1 MEAMENALATP
12 YVAPTPAPLV
22 AAAVITRRRSHLD
35 SASFRTLSRL
45 FSHCLH
51 LHPPPNE
58 GSAPPDLEPAA
69 AGPIGRDSVV
79 VVSPEAPGVAGFDRL
94 KDVEGE
100 ASDAGDPSLH
110 GIVSPSRTQPAAANP
125 TGDPVEDAGA
135 AVVAERMSCKTSDEG
150 EESEV
155 GVRLAE
161 AVVEDEALKSVEACL
176 ETEVDGAVEE
186 AMGDDEGQLLF
197 DAMLTDFTGLI
208 DDVADGEIAAQ
219 SCAASEG
226 GLQNSNVSE
235 VLKQFGDGIEDGEP
249 MNNSYCGQIAGGGFE
264 EGEIEGEFQDLDSE
278 ESDSSELGDEDAEDE
293 ELGGD
298 SITKGSVANE
308 LCDNGTGFKN
318 LNSTPEIPGNG
329 HLLLDQDANV
339 RSNAQISVARA
350 QAVSYDDVVVWN
362 ETPLPNNEAP
372 NPEKKKKRSMT
383 ETRKATKTKNKRMK
397 RAQERIANGVIRP
410 KLKPL
415 IKQKPPC
422 RYYKYGNCQHGD
434 SCNFSHD
441 FTPLTKSKPCKHF
454 ACGSCLKGDQ
464 CPYDHELSKYE
475 CHNYKNNGMCSRGDK
490 CKFSHVMQTTEGT
503 PAPDAKTS
511 DVSLA
516 FEKRTLTEYT
526 SSQKSSTVH
535 SGGRA
540 TSASTKQQHS
550 ILKNLS
556 GVSLNAQNISNR
568 IPKGVQFLPFSKGV
582 PNTSYLHPSALPIE
596 KQRNANGSQLQH
608 PGKHE
613 TGKQKIVKQYNHLDV
628 KNLSTQTT
636 VHPCSEQKKA
646 SLPIDSTGTPGSIP
660 TQHEDSE
667 SEASKIFLE
676 FLGNFRLRRATW
688 TFPTEE

>member
-1 MEAMENALATP
+1 MDDGHFLAHTP
-12 YVAPTPAPLV
+12 DSSPFSPQTCFLPAEESPGTCPGLPMGGSAP
-22 AAAVITRRRSHLD
+22 D
-35 SASFRTLSRL
+35 
-45 FSHCLH
+45 

-58 GSAPPDLEPAA
+58 GTTPPEAEPAA
-69 AGPIGRDSVV
+69 EGPSGGDY
-79 VVSPEAPGVAGFDRL
+79 VVSPESPGGASFDRL
-94 KDVEGE
+94 KDLEGE
-100 ASDAGDPSLH
+100 ASGTGGPSLH
-110 GIVSPSRTQPAAANP
+110 GIVSPVRTQPAAANP
-125 TGDPVEDAGA
+125 TGDPAESTQYLVEDAS
-135 AVVAERMSCKTSDEG
+135 VVVLAERMSCKTSGEG
-150 EESEV
+150 EES
-155 GVRLAE
+155 
-161 AVVEDEALKSVEACL
+161 DEALKSVEACL
-176 ETEVDGAVEE
+176 ETEVDGSVEE

-197 DAMLTDFTGLI
+197 DAMLTNFTGLI
-208 DDVADGEIAAQ
+208 DDAADGEISTQ
-219 SCAASEG
+219 SCGASGG
-226 GLQNSNVSE
+226 GLQNSKLSE
-235 VLKQFGDGIEDGEP
+235 VLKQFGSGIEDGEP
-249 MNNSYCGQIAGGGFE
+249 VSNSDCGQNAGGGFE

-278 ESDSSELGDEDAEDE
+278 EFENSELGDQDAEDE

-298 SITKGSVANE
+298 SITKGSGTNE
-308 LCDNGTGFKN
+308 SCDNGTWFKN
-318 LNSTPEIPGNG
+318 LHSTPDIPGNG

-339 RSNAQISVARA
+339 SGNAQISVARA
-350 QAVSYDDVVVWN
+350 QAISYDDVLVWN
-362 ETPLPNNEAP
+362 ETPPPNNEAP

-383 ETRKATKTKNKRMK
+383 EARKSTKTKNKRLK

-490 CKFSHVMQTTEGT
+490 CKFSHVMRTTEGT
-503 PAPDAKTS
+503 PAPHVKTS
-511 DVSLA
+511 DASLA

-535 SGGRA
+535 NDGHA
-540 TSASTKQQHS
+540 TSASTKQQHF

-582 PNTSYLHPSALPIE
+582 PNMSCLHPSALSIE
-596 KQRNANGSQLQH
+596 KQRNANGGQLQH
-608 PGKHE
+608 PGIHE
-613 TGKQKIVKQYNHLDV
+613 TEKQKFVKQYSHLDL
-628 KNLSTQTT
+628 KILSTQTT
-636 VHPCSEQKKA
+636 IHPCSEQKKA

-676 FLGNFRLRRATW
+676 FLGIYCGGRRRITIMDSVRR
-688 TFPTEE
+688 